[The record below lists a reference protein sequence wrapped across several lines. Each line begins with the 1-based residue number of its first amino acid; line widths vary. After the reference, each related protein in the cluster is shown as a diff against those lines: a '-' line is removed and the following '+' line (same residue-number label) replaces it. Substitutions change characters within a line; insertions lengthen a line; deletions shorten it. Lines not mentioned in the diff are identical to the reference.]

1 VLVKKLSSGFVVGY
15 LLLWLVGCGGNESSS
30 ITPTTVSGVLRYED
44 WQYGP
49 NGYTGSV
56 AWKAIRYAVVDLV
69 DESGNILDSTTG
81 SATGEYRVTGTGSG
95 LYIRVLA
102 QTGDMFPIDLTIK
115 NYSGSVYS
123 ATVNVDGGQ
132 SNVNVNL
139 DIRDSDTTG
148 GAFNMLDALTT
159 AAQFTQSYSTMV
171 MPPLSVYWQRGTSQY
186 GTYYCFT
193 DMLLSMCPQG
203 GGMYVSG
210 GFGNSGGDIDHYDDD
225 VLWHEFSHYL
235 EESLNI
241 DDSPGGPHQLTQNT
255 LDLRLAWSEGW
266 GNYFSIAV
274 KSWLSGS
281 SPDLLSTTTDTESTY
296 YIDVVG
302 SLNNSDVSIA
312 INIDN
317 PGLCGIEDCYVY
329 SSNEVAIA
337 KVLSQLRQLYGMQAV
352 WDVYE
357 SYLTGLNGQ
366 FVNLESFWD
375 GFLTQTQP
383 DNGQLAILQGIYNE
397 RRIYYQE
404 DGYEAADDASPS
416 AMRETSVCA
425 TAPCETEEHFFYRA
439 GGNIDVDV
447 VGFTAQAGKSYR
459 IETLDL
465 KNGADTYLYLM
476 NESGET
482 LLDGGGNPLENDD
495 RGDDCGECIN
505 DGLSFSSQIEFTAQ
519 AGGTYYIKIVTS
531 SEATDG
537 AGRYGTYSL
546 QVSELN

>member
-1 VLVKKLSSGFVVGY
+1 MNNKVSGYFVLGY
-15 LLLWLVGCGGNESSS
+15 LLLWLAGCGGNESAST
-30 ITPTTVSGVLRYED
+30 TPTTVSGVLRYED

-49 NGYTGSV
+49 NGYTGNVS
-56 AWKAIRYAVVDLV
+56 WKAIRYAVVDLV
-69 DESGNILDSTTG
+69 DESGNILDSTTS
-81 SATGEYRVTGTGSG
+81 SATGEYRVTGTGRG

-102 QTGDMFPIDLTIK
+102 QTGDTSPLELAIK
-115 NYSGSVYS
+115 NYSGSLYS
-123 ATVNVDGGQ
+123 ATANVDGGE
-132 SNVNVNL
+132 SNVSVNL

-148 GAFNMLDALTT
+148 GAFNMLDVLTS
-159 AAQFTQSYSTMV
+159 AAQFTQSHSTMV
-171 MPPLSVYWQRGTSQY
+171 MPPLSIYWQRGASQY

-193 DMLLSMCPQG
+193 DMLLSMSPQG

-225 VLWHEFSHYL
+225 VVWHEFSHYL

-274 KSWLSGS
+274 KAWLAGNA
-281 SPDLLSTTTDTESTY
+281 PDLLSTTTDTQSTQ

-302 SLNNSDVSIA
+302 SLTNSDVNIA
-312 INIDN
+312 IDIDN
-317 PGLCGIEDCYVY
+317 PGLCGIEDCYLY
-329 SSNEVAIA
+329 SSNEVAVA

-357 SYLTGLNGQ
+357 VYLTNLNGQ

-383 DNGQLAILQGIYNE
+383 DSAQLAILENIYNE
-397 RRIYYQE
+397 RQIYYQQ
-404 DGYEAADDASPS
+404 DRYESPDDASPNTV
-416 AMRETSVCA
+416 REINVC
-425 TAPCETEEHFFYRA
+425 TVAPCDAEQHFFYRA
-439 GGNIDVDV
+439 DSTDDVDV
-447 VGFTAQAGKSYR
+447 VAFYATAAKSYL

-465 KNGADTYLYLM
+465 KNGADTYLYLI
-476 NESGET
+476 NESGDT
-482 LLDGGGNPLENDD
+482 LLDGGGNLLENDD
-495 RGDDCGECIN
+495 RYNDCGDCIN
-505 DGLSFSSQIEFTAQ
+505 DALSFSSDIQFTAPID
-519 AGGTYYIKIVTS
+519 GWNYIKIVTS
-531 SEATDG
+531 AEATEG

-546 QVSELN
+546 RVLALD